1 MTELYP
7 TYATLINQQESD
19 LLTFCDYLDWAY
31 VSYVD
36 LNDAGS
42 LEEIR
47 TNVCASFVQD
57 LNFAQK
63 AIDETNQHF
72 VSQGFLTKLS

>member
-1 MTELYP
+1 MVEEKYDKIMTEIYP
-7 TYATLINQQESD
+7 KYASLIKSQESD

-36 LNDAGS
+36 LNDAES

-47 TNVCASFVQD
+47 TNICASFV
-57 LNFAQK
+57 
-63 AIDETNQHF
+63 
-72 VSQGFLTKLS
+72 

>member
-1 MTELYP
+1 MVGVKYDQIMAELYP
-7 TYATLINQQESD
+7 TYASLIKSQDSD

-36 LNDAGS
+36 LNDAES

-47 TNVCASFVQD
+47 TNICASF
-57 LNFAQK
+57 A
-63 AIDETNQHF
+63 
-72 VSQGFLTKLS
+72 

>member
-1 MTELYP
+1 LVTQKYDEIMTELYP
-7 TYATLINQQESD
+7 TYASLIKQQESD
-19 LLTFCDYLDWAY
+19 LLTFCDYLSWAY

-36 LNDAGS
+36 LNDAES

-47 TNVCASFVQD
+47 TNICASFNED

-63 AIDETNQHF
+63 AIDETN
-72 VSQGFLTKLS
+72 

>member
-1 MTELYP
+1 MVEEKYDQIMTEIYP
-7 TYATLINQQESD
+7 KYASLIRSQESD

-36 LNDAGS
+36 LNDAES

-47 TNVCASFVQD
+47 TNICASFV
-57 LNFAQK
+57 
-63 AIDETNQHF
+63 
-72 VSQGFLTKLS
+72 

>member
-36 LNDAGS
+36 LNDAGN

-47 TNVCASFVQD
+47 TNVCASFV
-57 LNFAQK
+57 
-63 AIDETNQHF
+63 
-72 VSQGFLTKLS
+72 